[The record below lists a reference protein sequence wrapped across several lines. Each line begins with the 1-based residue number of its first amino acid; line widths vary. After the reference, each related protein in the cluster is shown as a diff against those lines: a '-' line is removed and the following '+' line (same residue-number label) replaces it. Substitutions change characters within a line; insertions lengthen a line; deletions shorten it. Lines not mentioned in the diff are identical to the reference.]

1 MRRAPPRPTPPRGA
15 RSDAPS
21 QKAFRVEDKERTR
34 LIAAV
39 NEANEMLAAARNVS
53 ERAWMDAYAKFDVAA
68 AALNEYERRLIR
80 AH

>member
-1 MRRAPPRPTPPRGA
+1 
-15 RSDAPS
+15 
-21 QKAFRVEDKERTR
+21 VEDKERTR